1 MRDDD
6 CTTCSSGQQQHSNS
20 NTAATTTTTF
30 AAAAGLAS
38 LTLTDA
44 VGATGGR
51 QTDKQT
57 DIHGLPLKDVPWPG
71 LLLLLLLLLQLL
83 LLMLLLLRLLLAL
96 SWLLLPLSWQCPSEA
111 KMLQGCSF
119 RFLFCC
125 LLMQPHK
132 HSTILPHHTLLTF
145 LPHSPPSPLP
155 CHAARI
161 LTKSFP

>member
-20 NTAATTTTTF
+20 NTAVTTTTTF
-30 AAAAGLAS
+30 DAAGLAS

-51 QTDKQT
+51 QTDSQT

-71 LLLLLLLLLQLL
+71 LLLLMLMLLLLLLQ
-83 LLMLLLLRLLLAL
+83 LLLAL

-145 LPHSPPSPLP
+145 LPHSSFHPPCPAML
-155 CHAARI
+155 HA
-161 LTKSFP
+161 F

>member
-20 NTAATTTTTF
+20 NTAVTTTTTF
-30 AAAAGLAS
+30 DAAGLAS

-51 QTDKQT
+51 QTDRQT

-71 LLLLLLLLLQLL
+71 LLLLMLMLLLLLLQLL
-83 LLMLLLLRLLLAL
+83 LAL
-96 SWLLLPLSWQCPSEA
+96 SWLLLLLPLSWQCPSEA

-145 LPHSPPSPLP
+145 LPHISPPSPLP